1 MYKHIHEFVQTIK
14 FRIRERPHTA
24 PHMYN
29 RNEKKLQI
37 LEEINENDYK
47 IDKGSEVP
55 SIAVKKLVT
64 KTHDHFHQ

>member
-1 MYKHIHEFVQTIK
+1 MDKRKTTLHLICMTEMK
-14 FRIRERPHTA
+14 
-24 PHMYN
+24 
-29 RNEKKLQI
+29 KKLQI
-37 LEEINENDYK
+37 LEEINENSYK